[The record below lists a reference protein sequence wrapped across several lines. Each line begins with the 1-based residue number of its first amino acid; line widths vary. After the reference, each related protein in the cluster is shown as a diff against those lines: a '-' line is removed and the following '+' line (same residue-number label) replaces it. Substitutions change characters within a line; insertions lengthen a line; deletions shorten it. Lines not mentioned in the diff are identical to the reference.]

1 VTAALDVAASVTHGV
16 VMSTGFDYFRGPVT
30 DMAGRS
36 VEAVECWYCGEA
48 KTGFQLE
55 FALCPDL
62 SDDEREGKYGCADCL
77 RVGRF
82 GFWHDTDIGLLDDKG
97 LTHVYKHNGTPPDG
111 FSQEA
116 LVALRRTPQ
125 FLTWQQELWL
135 SCCKDFMAYV
145 GTWGPG
151 EFAKRAPDGDG
162 RKLFFAMTR
171 DESLRP
177 LWDHACPE
185 GEAAPTDW
193 YATYYAFQCRHCSAL
208 AGYWDCD

>member
-1 VTAALDVAASVTHGV
+1 MNS
-16 VMSTGFDYFRGPVT
+16 GFDYFRGPVS

-36 VEAVECWYCGEA
+36 EDAVECWYCGEA

-62 SDDEREGKYGCADCL
+62 SDAERDGKYGCADCL
-77 RVGRF
+77 WVGRF

-135 SCCKDFMAYV
+135 SCCKDFMAYI

-185 GEAAPTDW
+185 GEAAPSNW
-193 YATYYAFQCRHCSAL
+193 CATYYAFQCRHCSAL